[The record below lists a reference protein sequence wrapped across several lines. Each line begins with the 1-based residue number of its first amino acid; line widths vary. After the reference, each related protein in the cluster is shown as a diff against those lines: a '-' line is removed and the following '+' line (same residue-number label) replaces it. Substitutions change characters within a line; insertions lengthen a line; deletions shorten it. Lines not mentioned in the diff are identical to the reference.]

1 MEQQQHNQQA
11 KRAQHNNPS
20 WENLMSAA
28 EGVVARFLYAGPS
41 PQRVDGDILE
51 LTQRCPGFKD
61 HEYRQAYW
69 QSVQN
74 LRHRTEESFSM
85 DAEALLSLP
94 VDHTAFDAGM
104 RH

>member
-1 MEQQQHNQQA
+1 MEQQQHDQQA
-11 KRAQHNNPS
+11 HHRQQPT
-20 WENLMSAA
+20 WDNLMTAA

-41 PQRVDGDILE
+41 PQRVDGDIIE

-85 DAEALLSLP
+85 DGEHTVLSLP